1 MDTLNKANLL
11 GQGGGG
17 RVYEGKFDGIDVAIK
32 KILEWDNESRFVS
45 LRNEVRKT
53 FKSQI
58 LTRRRLTLEKF
69 LICPISQKF

>member
-45 LRNEVRKT
+45 LRNEVRMILKGP
-53 FKSQI
+53 K
-58 LTRRRLTLEKF
+58 LTRRRVIFGKVHY
-69 LICPISQKF
+69 

>member
-45 LRNEVRKT
+45 LRNEVR
-53 FKSQI
+53 
-58 LTRRRLTLEKF
+58 
-69 LICPISQKF
+69 